1 MPISRPKYQSGV
13 GLIEVLVTLLVLTT
27 ALIALAT
34 LQTRALQFNHGSYIE
49 SQANIYAYD
58 ILDRMRSN
66 VLGDTTLL
74 TEYNLG
80 EDGKSAAKNAIAQR
94 DLTQWQA
101 GLASSLPNGKGK
113 INCDSATRICII
125 TILWSDVKLLK
136 VDALSD
142 QTEFIYKAML

>member
-1 MPISRPKYQSGV
+1 MSRPQYQKGV

-58 ILDRMRSN
+58 ILERMRAN
-66 VLGDTTLL
+66 VLGNATLM

-80 EDGKSAAKNAIAQR
+80 QDGKSAADNAIAKR
-94 DLTQWQA
+94 DIAQWQA
-101 GLASSLPNGKGK
+101 GLASSLPDGKGV
-113 INCDSATRICII
+113 INCVTATRICTI
-125 TILWSDVKLLK
+125 TILWSDVPASKA
-136 VDALSD
+136 DASPKKA
-142 QTEFIYKAML
+142 EFIYKTML